1 MSKKNYIFAQ
11 TIFTHFSGQ
20 YLIGKISSVVN
31 DSKKEIEEIKKECG
45 SYTKQLKSEI
55 SKLDDKVATLKNQLE
70 TTTKG
75 LMKSSNINRWIV
87 IAGVVILAVL
97 MFVIK

>member
-1 MSKKNYIFAQ
+1 MSKKI
-11 TIFTHFSGQ
+11 
-20 YLIGKISSVVN
+20 YLCTNNFYTLLGTVS
-31 DSKKEIEEIKKECG
+31 

-97 MFVIK
+97 MFVVK

>member
-1 MSKKNYIFAQ
+1 M
-11 TIFTHFSGQ
+11 
-20 YLIGKISSVVN
+20 VN

-55 SKLDDKVATLKNQLE
+55 SKLDDKVAALKNQLE

-87 IAGVVILAVL
+87 IAGVVTLAVL
-97 MFVIK
+97 MFVVK